1 MRKVMSDIPVPT
13 SVAAP
18 AIPEKNASYVVP
30 KGHFVLAS
38 PGVAQMDPLVWQDA
52 TIWNPHRWVDEKGVA
67 SKALAEYDG
76 GDKIDYGYGS
86 VSKGTESPYQPFG
99 AGRHRCIGESVSCR
113 RRRTSFSISQP
124 ALTTSLFPSSLPTSS
139 CRPSSLPLSETWR

>member
-18 AIPEKNASYVVP
+18 AIPEKNASYVIP
-30 KGHFVLAS
+30 EGHFVLAS
-38 PGVAQMDPLVWQDA
+38 PGVAQMDPKVWQDA
-52 TIWNPHRWVDEKGVA
+52 SIWNPHRWVDEKGVA

-99 AGRHRCIGESVSCR
+99 AGRHRCIGESVSGTR
-113 RRRTSFSISQP
+113 
-124 ALTTSLFPSSLPTSS
+124 FPD
-139 CRPSSLPLSETWR
+139 